1 MKAPLLALPLLAAP
15 AAAAADPCAERLG
28 DPMPTPVED
37 VALDAQRGA
46 CLRSDISSELLTHV
60 LIDTPG
66 FYGDLGAG
74 VAIAARMRITP
85 HVELGAWLRAA
96 DYTFV
101 QTAVTKASELRDGPL
116 VVRATVGT
124 SDATTH
130 VAVTAAL
137 ELPYTRDSWD
147 TLHTSGQLGA
157 LVTHPLADRF
167 TLHARLGAATAY
179 AMSAGGSTRRLGFI
193 AGGDVVW
200 RWRARTAIL
209 GGADLG
215 AGWNGGFDGV
225 TLRAGLQRAF
235 AFDRN
240 RWFGSVGVGAPLL
253 GSERTNAVL
262 DLAIARALE

>member
-1 MKAPLLALPLLAAP
+1 MKALVLLLLSVAP
-15 AAAAADPCAERLG
+15 AAADPCASWLA

-37 VALDAQRGA
+37 VGMDIQRGA
-46 CLRSDISSELLTHV
+46 CLRSDLSSELLTHV
-60 LIDTPG
+60 LIDSPG

-74 VAIAARMRITP
+74 LAIAARKTITP
-85 HVELGAWLRAA
+85 HVELGARLRAA

-101 QTAVTKASELRDGPL
+101 QTAVTKATELRDGPL

-137 ELPYTRDSWD
+137 ELPYTRDSLD
-147 TLHTSGQLGA
+147 TMHTSAQLGA
-157 LVTHPLADRF
+157 LVTHPLFADRVA
-167 TLHARLGAATAY
+167 LHARLGATTAY
-179 AMSAGGSTRRLGFI
+179 AMSAGGSFSRLGFV
-193 AGGDVVW
+193 AGTDAVW

-225 TLRAGLQRAF
+225 TLRAGIQHAF
-235 AFDRN
+235 AFDAN
-240 RWFGSVGVGAPLL
+240 RWLGAAGLALPIL
-253 GSERTNAVL
+253 GNERTNAIL
-262 DLAIARALE
+262 DLTLVRALE